1 MSSRQALDVHRS
13 GAHARPSTTYL
24 YLANTGEVGHRSKVR
39 KGVVWWW
46 GEGGEPILG
55 FPLKLFWEKYP
66 AGVTYHP
73 KEANMSWNH

>member
-1 MSSRQALDVHRS
+1 MDSHGSEAHTQGS
-13 GAHARPSTTYL
+13 GTTYL

-39 KGVVWWW
+39 EGVVWWW

-55 FPLKLFWEKYP
+55 FSLKLFWEKYS

-73 KEANMSWNH
+73 KEANMSWKH